1 MIRKTCEIKRR
12 KIVAAEAEDRY
23 RQKEK
28 ARETMEPETKSDKTR
43 RRNTDSAAS
52 LLRRRSSMFG
62 MDRAGQ
68 SSPSSMGTVHR
79 HASTPLQS
87 GGNRPRSRTVSYAS
101 TSARS
106 GLPPSMGPA
115 SADTGQDSI
124 VVPLR
129 SRANSVAVGARSA
142 AGSRGSNETLRRRT
156 MSSSTGILRMPDGS
170 RG

>member
-1 MIRKTCEIKRR
+1 MIRKTSEIKRR
-12 KIVAAEAEDRY
+12 KIVAAEAEDKY
-23 RQKEK
+23 RQKDR
-28 ARETMEPETKSDKTR
+28 ARKTMEPETKSDKSR

-52 LLRRRSSMFG
+52 VFRRRSSMFG

-68 SSPSSMGTVHR
+68 SSPSSMGTIHR

-87 GGNRPRSRTVSYAS
+87 GESRPRSRTISYAS

-106 GLPPSMGPA
+106 GLPPSMGAA
-115 SADTGQDSI
+115 SPDTGQGSI

-142 AGSRGSNETLRRRT
+142 AGGRGSNETLRRRT
-156 MSSSTGILRMPDGS
+156 MSSGAGILRTPDG
-170 RG
+170 